1 MNQTETKQQQQQ
13 PTPERELV
21 QMLLRSYFAFRS
33 PFPADGSIRE
43 CKTSLQI
50 RDELEPMYH
59 VDVYD
64 IATWMLQNHY
74 IPTTEADGTVTWEI
88 YRLLDERT

>member
-1 MNQTETKQQQQQ
+1 MNQTETNQQQQQ
-13 PTPERELV
+13 PTPDRELV

-33 PFPADGSIRE
+33 PVPAEGCIRE
-43 CKTSLQI
+43 NKTSLQI

-64 IATWMLQNHY
+64 IATWMLLNHY
-74 IPTTEADGTVTWEI
+74 IPTPESDGTVTWNI
-88 YRLLDERT
+88 YRMLDCEV